1 VTLIQAGSSA
11 SLVAKTALLVLGV
24 HRSGTSAFTRV
35 LNLLGADLPSHLL
48 PETPNNPR
56 GFWESAEVVN
66 IHEEILATAA
76 TSWDDWRRFNPAWYE
91 SPLAKIYKARL
102 LSWLARDFGASA
114 FFVIKDPRMCRLVPL
129 WRDTLREF
137 GAQVKAV
144 IPIRN
149 PVEVAASLESRDGF
163 TPVKSYLIWLRHML
177 DALRDSAGL
186 PRCVVSYDALL
197 SDWRLTTTRI
207 ARCLDVTWPRSSA
220 AVDSQIDD
228 FLSARDRHHVVE
240 GGEWLGRPE
249 IADWVKRG
257 YRELLAMT
265 AHGDSQSAQTAL
277 DALAVEFD
285 AAIDVF
291 GPVLKEGK
299 ETAVLAEV
307 RRESVAREV
316 DRQRAWQTVKEYQDA
331 ITALQAEH
339 ATRLEQLF
347 QEGRTREDDRLA
359 AWRTVEGL
367 NVRLAAVQEELER
380 SRAESAAREVDR
392 QRAWQAVKEYQD
404 ASTALQ
410 AEHAA
415 RLEQLFREAQARE
428 DDRLSARQRVERL
441 EIQLADVQQERART
455 EDELRRAALS
465 AAQTLEAER
474 AGFDARVQAVERAL
488 VAERARQLQAQAELH
503 ARDLA
508 TQVRDLTVR
517 TESGER
523 TMDTVWRSRSWR
535 FTAPLRTVM
544 RHVRAA
550 RARLRQKADR
560 VIEWRPFEWLHRRR
574 LESRSALT
582 RPPQTTAATSEIAQ
596 AIGVEA
602 RSGVQRV
609 PLTTQPPLRNPVVRL
624 IAFYLPQ
631 FHPIPENDEWWGKGF
646 TEWNNVTRGTPQFVG
661 HYQPHLPGEL
671 GFYDLRVPDVQRRQ
685 VELAKLYGI
694 GAFCFYFYWFSGKRL
709 LEAPLQGYLQDQSL
723 DLPFCLC
730 WANENW
736 TRRWDG
742 TDHEV
747 LIAQHH
753 SPEDDLAFIAHVARF
768 FQDARYLRVGGR
780 PLLLVY
786 RPKLLPSARA
796 TAERWREWCRAH
808 GIGEIYLAY
817 TQSFETV
824 DPEEYGFDAAI
835 EFPPNNSRPPEIRDE
850 VQLLSPDFAG
860 SIVDWRIFVKRSR
873 EYARPLP
880 YTLFRGVTPSWDN
893 EARRPGAGVVFWGS
907 SPAGYREWLTNAA
920 LDTYRWCQ
928 RSDER
933 LVFVNAWNEW
943 AEGTHLEPD
952 RRYGYAYLQATRD
965 ALEAAAAAI
974 DQRRVVIVAHDAY
987 PHGSQYLALHV
998 ARGFSVDLKC
1008 SVDMVV
1014 LGDGPLKREFA
1025 EYATVHDLTGVD
1037 PEGPEARN
1045 LAARLFAAGARAALC
1060 NTTVSA
1066 LFLSTL
1072 KRAGFRCVSLIHEMS
1087 GVVTGLRLESHVQRI
1102 ASEADIVVFP
1112 ARAVADG
1119 FERFAVVPQDRVVI
1133 RPQGLYKR
1141 NAYSTGGRRAEA
1153 RAALREQLGLPHT
1166 ARIVLGVG
1174 FADHRKGIDLFVEAG
1189 RRILPDDPDVWF
1201 VWLGHRDQSLWPAV
1215 VDAVRQTGASD
1226 RFLFLPRDPVTDL
1239 YYAGADVYALTSR
1252 EDPFPAVVLESLDV
1266 EVPVVAFAGTGGC
1279 CELLEQGCGLLA
1291 PAFDTEAYA
1300 GAIRLLLNDEPLAR
1314 RLGLEGR
1321 RRVLDEFSFRRYLF
1335 ELARWLDVPLRRVS
1349 VVVPNYNYA
1358 GFLPE
1363 RLRSIARQ
1371 TYPVFELIVLDD
1383 ASTDDSGER
1392 LRELLP
1398 LLGIE
1403 YTLVVNERNSA
1414 SAARQWRK
1422 GVDLA
1427 CGELVWIAEADDVGD
1442 DGFLA
1447 AAVRS
1452 FAQDPSVVM
1461 SYCQSRQM
1469 GTDGTILSEHYLDY
1483 TADISSTKWREPY
1496 IEDGIAEIRTALAVK
1511 NTIPNVSA
1519 VVFSRGA
1526 LRAAL
1531 QAVERELTHYRVAG
1545 DWLVYL
1551 EVLKRGRIAFV
1562 PQSLNSHRR
1571 HGSSVT
1577 LSSFDIEHLREIVEV
1592 QRTVRRTFQ
1601 PEDAVLAIADAY
1613 AQALFVQFGLSATA
1627 HPRIEQHP
1635 QLAPLFNGV
1644 ADVSREA
1651 TRRRSSF
1658 REHHGES
1665 MANSGPPSLASWLET
1680 MLESLRE
1687 SVVESPF
1694 GDRLPKFPDPQRQ
1707 AQTTGLSGPATVRQA
1722 FAFYED
1728 IQHAAEECGLKW
1740 SAETRILDFGVGWG
1754 RVARLFLRDV
1764 PLRNLWGLDVD
1775 PAFVEL
1781 TQDLFAGGNFSVC
1794 APLPPTVLRAG
1805 HFDLVCAY
1813 SVFSH
1818 LSETAC
1824 RLWTAEFARLL
1835 RPGGL
1840 FAFTTRHEDFFAY
1853 CEWAASLGQSA
1864 QGYVRALGELFP
1876 DIEAV
1881 KATYRRGELVH
1892 ATSPGVSGG
1901 GPRTESF
1908 YGETFIPRAYVER
1921 RLCAEFELIVS
1932 AYDPARYDQAC
1943 FVLRRR

>member
-1 VTLIQAGSSA
+1 VNLVPAGSSA
-11 SLVAKTALLVLGV
+11 SPAAKTALLVLGA

-35 LNLLGADLPSHLL
+35 LNLLGADLSSYLL
-48 PETPNNPR
+48 PETPDNPR
-56 GFWESAEVVN
+56 GFWESAELVN

-76 TSWDDWRRFNPAWYE
+76 TSWDDWRPFNPAWFE
-91 SPLAKIYKARL
+91 SPLAKAYKERL

-177 DALRDSAGL
+177 DALRDSKDL

-207 ARCLDVTWPRSSA
+207 ARRLDVTWPRSSA

-228 FLSARDRHHVVE
+228 FLSARERHHVVE
-240 GGEWLGRPE
+240 GDEWVGRPE

-265 AHGDSQSAQTAL
+265 AQGDSQSAQTAL

-392 QRAWQAVKEYQD
+392 QCAWQTVKE
-404 ASTALQ
+404 SQ
-410 AEHAA
+410 AEHGA

-428 DDRLSARQRVERL
+428 DERL
-441 EIQLADVQQERART
+441 RQ
-455 EDELRRAALS
+455 AALS
-465 AAQTLEAER
+465 AAETLEAER
-474 AGFDARVQAVERAL
+474 ARFDEVLA
-488 VAERARQLQAQAELH
+488 AERARAADVAQQLQAQAELH
-503 ARDLA
+503 AGDLA

-517 TESGER
+517 TASGER

-544 RHVRAA
+544 RHVRAT
-550 RARLRQKADR
+550 RARLRRKADR
-560 VIEWRPFEWLHRRR
+560 VIAWLDR
-574 LESRSALT
+574 SRSTLT
-582 RPPQTTAATSEIAQ
+582 HPPQTAAATSEIAR
-596 AIGVEA
+596 AIEGEA
-602 RSGVQRV
+602 LSAIQPV
-609 PLTTQPPLRNPVVRL
+609 PLTTQPPLRDPVVRL

-631 FHPIPENDEWWGKGF
+631 FHPIPENDEWWGRGF
-646 TEWNNVTRGTPQFVG
+646 TEWNNVARGTPQFAG
-661 HYQPHLPGEL
+661 HYQPRLPGEL
-671 GFYDLRVPDVQRRQ
+671 GFYDLRTPDVQRRQ
-685 VELAKLYGI
+685 MELAKLYGL
-694 GAFCFYFYWFSGKRL
+694 GAFCFYLYWFGGKRL
-709 LEAPLQGYLQDQSL
+709 LEAPLLGYLQDRSL

-742 TDHEV
+742 TDQEV
-747 LIAQHH
+747 LIAQDH

-768 FQDARYLRVGGR
+768 FQDARYVRVGGR

-796 TAERWREWCRAH
+796 TAERWREWCRAN

-835 EFPPNNSRPPEIRDE
+835 EFPPNNGRPPEIRDK
-850 VQLLSPDFAG
+850 VQLLNPDFAG
-860 SIVDWRIFVKRSR
+860 TIFDWRIFVQRSR
-873 EYARPLP
+873 EYPRPLP
-880 YTLFRGVTPSWDN
+880 YKLFRGVTPSWDN
-893 EARRPGAGVVFWGS
+893 EARRPGAGAVFLGS

-920 LDTYRWCQ
+920 LDTWRWCRQ
-928 RSDER
+928 SDER
-933 LVFVNAWNEW
+933 LVFINAWNEW
-943 AEGTHLEPD
+943 AEGAHLEPD
-952 RRYGYAYLQATRD
+952 LRYGYAYLQATRD
-965 ALEAAAAAI
+965 ALEAAATAI
-974 DQRRVVIVAHDAY
+974 DQRRLVIVAHDAY
-987 PHGSQYLALHV
+987 PHGSQYLALHM

-1025 EYATVHDLTGVD
+1025 EHATVHDLTGVD
-1037 PEGPEARN
+1037 PEGPEARQ

-1072 KRAGFRCVSLIHEMS
+1072 KRAGFRCVSLIHEMP
-1087 GVVTGLRLESHVQRI
+1087 GVITGLRLESHVQRI

-1112 ARAVADG
+1112 ARPVAEA

-1141 NAYSTGGRRAEA
+1141 NAYSSGGRRAEA
-1153 RAALREQLGLPHT
+1153 RTALREKLGLPNT

-1174 FADHRKGIDLFVEAG
+1174 FADHRKGVDLFVEAG
-1189 RRILPDDPDVWF
+1189 RHILPADPDVWF
-1201 VWLGHRDQSLWPAV
+1201 VWLGHRDESSWPGG

-1226 RFLFLPRDPVTDL
+1226 RFRFLPHDPDTDL

-1252 EDPFPAVVLESLDV
+1252 EDPFPAVVLEALDV
-1266 EVPVVAFAGTGGC
+1266 EVPVVAFAGTNGC
-1279 CELLEQGCGLLA
+1279 CELLEQGCGLLV

-1335 ELARWLDVPLRRVS
+1335 ELARWLEVPLRRVS

-1358 GFLPE
+1358 AFLTE
-1363 RLRSIARQ
+1363 RLRSIATQ

-1383 ASTDDSGER
+1383 ASTDDSGDR
-1392 LRELLP
+1392 LRETLP
-1398 LLGIE
+1398 SLGID
-1403 YTLVVNERNSA
+1403 YALVVNERNSA
-1414 SAARQWRK
+1414 SVVRQWKK

-1427 CGELVWIAEADDVGD
+1427 RGELIWIAEGDDVGD
-1442 DGFLA
+1442 EGFLA

-1452 FAQDPSVVM
+1452 FAEHPSVVM

-1469 GTDGTILSEHYLDY
+1469 AAGGTILCDDYLDY

-1496 IEDGIAEIRTALAVK
+1496 VEDGITEIRTALAVK

-1519 VVFSRGA
+1519 VVFARDA
-1526 LRAAL
+1526 LRAGL
-1531 QAVERELTHYRVAG
+1531 HAVEHELAHYRVAG

-1551 EVLKRGRIAFV
+1551 EVLQQGRIAFV
-1562 PQSLNSHRR
+1562 PQALNSHRR
-1571 HGSSVT
+1571 HGGSVT
-1577 LSSFDIEHLREIVEV
+1577 LAGFDIEHLGEIVEV
-1592 QRTVRRTFQ
+1592 QRTVRRKFQ
-1601 PEDAVLAIADAY
+1601 PDDAVLAIADAY
-1613 AQALFVQFGLSATA
+1613 VQTLFVQFGLSAPA

-1635 QLAPLFNGV
+1635 HLAPLFNGV
-1644 ADVSREA
+1644 AEA
-1651 TRRRSSF
+1651 PRRRF
-1658 REHHGES
+1658 LRKAGEE
-1665 MANSGPPSLASWLET
+1665 ALTNGGPPSLASWLET
-1680 MLESLRE
+1680 MLESLRG
-1687 SVVESPF
+1687 SAVESPL
-1694 GDRLPKFPDPQRQ
+1694 GDRLPRFPEPKLQ
-1707 AQTTGLSGPATVRQA
+1707 AHTTGLSGPATVRQA

-1728 IQHAAEECGLKW
+1728 IQRAAEQCGFKL
-1740 SAETRILDFGVGWG
+1740 STESRVLDFGTGWG
-1754 RVARLFLRDV
+1754 RLARLFLRDV
-1764 PLRNLWGLDVD
+1764 PLPNLWGIDVD

-1781 TQDLFAGGNFSVC
+1781 TRDLFAGGHFSVC
-1794 APLPPTVLRAG
+1794 APLPPTALPAE

-1824 RLWTAEFARLL
+1824 RRWTAEFARLL
-1835 RPGGL
+1835 HRGGL
-1840 FAFTTRHEDFFAY
+1840 FAFTARHEDFFAY
-1853 CEWAASLGQSA
+1853 CEWAASQGQSA

-1881 KATYRRGELVH
+1881 KAKYRRGELVH

-1901 GPRTESF
+1901 GPRTEGF